1 VGTGRDSRHNE
12 KLHDLYCSQNIQEVI
27 SRWLIREEHVV
38 CMRKRKNAYRA
49 LVSKPEGKSA
59 LGRTRR
65 RREDNVKMNLI

>member
-1 VGTGRDSRHNE
+1 MGTGRDSRHNE

-38 CMRKRKNAYRA
+38 CIEEEENAYKA

-59 LGRTRR
+59 LGMTRR